1 MPGTKRKSKFVI
13 YVIDPDQ
20 EAASNLM
27 KLFERTGF
35 ETVGYS
41 SAEEFLATEQDP
53 ARFGCI
59 VSEMKLPG
67 ADGLELLT
75 ELRNRNSWL
84 PLIILT
90 GDPDVSRAVTA
101 LHHKVSDYL
110 VKPVIERDMIK
121 SIRAVM
127 RGAVSAR
134 VSARRNSHRASHRVK
149 PPV

>member
-1 MPGTKRKSKFVI
+1 
-13 YVIDPDQ
+13 
-20 EAASNLM
+20 M

-35 ETVGYS
+35 ETIGYL
-41 SAEEFLATEQDP
+41 SAEEFLAAEQDP

-67 ADGLELLT
+67 ADGIELLT

-90 GDPDVSRAVTA
+90 DNPDVRLAVTA

-110 VKPVIERDMIK
+110 VKPVVERELIK
-121 SIRAVM
+121 SIRTAM
-127 RGAVSAR
+127 RGAISSR
-134 VSARRNSHRASHRVK
+134 VSVAKNSHRITRRAE

>member
-1 MPGTKRKSKFVI
+1 MPSTKRKSKFVI
-13 YVIDPDQ
+13 YIIDPDQ
-20 EAASNLM
+20 QAVSNLM

-41 SAEEFLATEQDP
+41 SAEEFLAAEQDP

-90 GDPDVSRAVTA
+90 GDPDVSRAVNA

-110 VKPVIERDMIK
+110 VKPVVEREMIK
-121 SIRAVM
+121 SIRAAM
-127 RGAVSAR
+127 RGAISAR
-134 VSARRNSHRASHRVK
+134 VSARRNSRRTNHPAEPQV
-149 PPV
+149 